1 MTSLKSEFSHN
12 IIIELGFKNIITNNK
27 EKLEKFNNFTFFGE
41 ITFSTNKINSTN
53 TYFEI
58 YCRISSL
65 EKLDDID
72 KCEIEIIFKD
82 ITRSKIYEEQKLEIK
97 YKTVFLSK
105 VAHEFKNPLIS
116 IVEL

>member
-12 IIIELGFKNIITNNK
+12 IINELGFKNIIKNNL

-41 ITFSTNKINSTN
+41 ITFPTNNKINSTN

-65 EKLDDID
+65 EKLDEID
-72 KCEIEIIFKD
+72 KCEIEIIFND
-82 ITRSKIYEEQKLEIK
+82 IMNTS
-97 YKTVFLSK
+97 
-105 VAHEFKNPLIS
+105 
-116 IVEL
+116 